1 VKEIKLATIWGKS
14 KENITMVWMWSV
26 LVKIHG
32 GILVASA
39 WILIGGAFQGIDIIR
54 ARLD

>member
-1 VKEIKLATIWGKS
+1 MKEIKLATIWGKS